1 MPYTAPDN
9 VASACALSVL
19 ASFFTTSAV
28 HFLRTFENAAP
39 TVELYDIVIF
49 CASGTT
55 YLTSVPASSSLYVP
69 IGISLNS
76 ATPLLSV
83 FAVIF
88 TVFPDVEVPDSL
100 NVIFAITPSSEDL
113 VTLTLPFLRIFE
125 KATFVVP
132 PAVTVTVFDAGVM
145 IVSGT
150 SSSVT
155 VYVPGA
161 RVCDTFPELSVVT
174 VRLTPLPLILNLM
187 PATLPISDVLTI
199 CIVPASSA

>member
-9 VASACALSVL
+9 VASACALSVS

-39 TVELYDIVIF
+39 TVELYDTVIF

-55 YLTSVPASSSLYVP
+55 YLTSVPTSSSLYVP

-125 KATFVVP
+125 KATLVVP
-132 PAVTVTVFDAGVM
+132 PAVTVTVFDAGLM

-155 VYVPGA
+155 V
-161 RVCDTFPELSVVT
+161 
-174 VRLTPLPLILNLM
+174 
-187 PATLPISDVLTI
+187 
-199 CIVPASSA
+199 